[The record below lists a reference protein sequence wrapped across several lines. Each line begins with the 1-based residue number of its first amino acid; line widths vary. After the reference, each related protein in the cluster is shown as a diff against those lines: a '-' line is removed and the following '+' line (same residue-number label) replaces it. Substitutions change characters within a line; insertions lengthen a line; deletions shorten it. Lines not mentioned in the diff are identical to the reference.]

1 MTRLVSVIVP
11 VRDRR
16 DLLAAM
22 LDGLRAQT
30 FDDFE
35 VVVVDDAST
44 DGCAEEAL
52 SERHAGLDVRVVPSA
67 GRGAVAA
74 RRTGVER
81 SQGSILAFT
90 DSDCVPRPG
99 WLEAGVKALE
109 AGADV
114 VKGATHPARWP
125 LAPFE
130 RSMASFDEG
139 LYPTCNMFYRRDV
152 YERFGGFDG
161 RAGEQLGF
169 RVGARARDLGFGEDT
184 LLAWRARRGGAM
196 VRYEE
201 AAAVDHHVFPP
212 DFADAIGRVAVLG
225 AFPALLREVPEL
237 EPQLLRG
244 GWSFGDRSRLP
255 LYATVL
261 AGALGRRR
269 LALASLVW
277 WAALRG
283 RDLRTAPVSRW
294 RKAVLVPAEMAVD
307 AATGVALS
315 VGSVRARKLVL

>member
-1 MTRLVSVIVP
+1 VSVVVP

-16 DLLAAM
+16 DLLAAT
-22 LDGLRAQT
+22 LDGLQAQT

-52 SERHAGLDVRVVPSA
+52 SRRATGLRVRVVPSA

-74 RRTGVER
+74 RRTGVEH
-81 SQGSILAFT
+81 SEGDVLAFT

-99 WLEAGVKALE
+99 WLEAGVKALQ

-139 LYPTCNMFYRRDV
+139 LYPTCNMFYRRSV

-169 RVGARARDLGFGEDT
+169 RVGVRAKGLGFGEDT
-184 LLAWRARRGGAM
+184 LLAWRARRGGAA
-196 VRYEE
+196 VVYEE

-212 DFADAIGRVAVLG
+212 DFADAVGRVAVLG

-255 LYATVL
+255 FY
-261 AGALGRRR
+261 
-269 LALASLVW
+269 ASLVACLLHRKGLAAAALMW
-277 WAALRG
+277 WAVVRS
-283 RDLRTAPVSRW
+283 RDLRSAPVGRW
-294 RKAVLVPAEMAVD
+294 RKAALVPAEMAVD
-307 AATGVALS
+307 AATGVALG